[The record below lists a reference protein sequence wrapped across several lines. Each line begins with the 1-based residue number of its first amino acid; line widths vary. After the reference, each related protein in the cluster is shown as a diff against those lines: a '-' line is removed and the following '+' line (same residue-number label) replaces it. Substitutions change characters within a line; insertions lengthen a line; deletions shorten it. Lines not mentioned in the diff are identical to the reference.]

1 MNPRRPPDAPV
12 VEVGRAEHVP
22 ARHRTRAFVGLLVL
36 VACDAPA
43 PHVAVAPAV
52 SAQAPERGDT
62 CQHDIPDCE
71 AACALRE
78 VRRLDHIDWFDRRC
92 AAVVLGKNPD
102 KAVGYAVP
110 VVDLDASVAPVSAS
124 CDPPYALGSDGLKM
138 WKRECFK

>member
-1 MNPRRPPDAPV
+1 L
-12 VEVGRAEHVP
+12 RA
-22 ARHRTRAFVGLLVL
+22 LLAVALVVL

-43 PHVAVAPAV
+43 APVAVAPV
-52 SAQAPERGDT
+52 VTAQAASRGDT

-78 VRRLDHIDWFDRRC
+78 VHRLDHIDWFDRRC

-102 KAVGYAVP
+102 KAVGYAAP
-110 VVDLDASVAPVSAS
+110 APADLDASVAPEPAS
-124 CDPPYALGSDGLKM
+124 CDPPYALGSDGHKM

>member
-1 MNPRRPPDAPV
+1 L
-12 VEVGRAEHVP
+12 RAL
-22 ARHRTRAFVGLLVL
+22 RAVALVIV

-43 PHVAVAPAV
+43 APVAVAPV
-52 SAQAPERGDT
+52 VTAQAAPRGDT

-78 VRRLDHIDWFDRRC
+78 VHRLDHIDWFDRRC

-102 KAVGYAVP
+102 KAVGYVAP
-110 VVDLDASVAPVSAS
+110 APADLDASVAPEPLS
-124 CDPPYALGSDGLKM
+124 CDPPYALGPDGHKM